1 MLSWLNGSNV
11 PKSSG
16 KLSQKYVVEKQKSPN
31 HLISEDEW
39 RLLGVQQSL
48 GWVCHMIHKTEPHI
62 LLFRQ
67 PLPKH

>member
-16 KLSQKYVVEKQKSPN
+16 KLSQKYV
-31 HLISEDEW
+31 DEW
-39 RLLGVQQSL
+39 RRLGVQQSL

>member
-1 MLSWLNGSNV
+1 HRFRHCYFTICCGKTKV
-11 PKSSG
+11 PKF
-16 KLSQKYVVEKQKSPN
+16 

-39 RLLGVQQSL
+39 RRLGVQQSL